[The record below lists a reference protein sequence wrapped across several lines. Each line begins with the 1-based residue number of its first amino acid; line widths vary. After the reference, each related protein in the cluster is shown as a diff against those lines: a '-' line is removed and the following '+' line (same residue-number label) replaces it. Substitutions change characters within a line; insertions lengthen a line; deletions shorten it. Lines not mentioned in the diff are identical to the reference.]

1 MTVSRTL
8 TIARDGADD
17 PSALEQLVRE
27 LRFNSPRHYADA
39 GVEGGGDGAAGVMV
53 SCASFP
59 DKQRLEVVLPGVR
72 VLSRANGVGDGA
84 THTLVLAAPPPLTAQ
99 FLGADVVFQDHASAL
114 VERWFRGTDPG
125 LVEDGFRASTIVR
138 KDHGVCLRLL
148 MATTDG
154 DATDAA
160 AVQDATCDVTL
171 RLRLVGMYF
180 RRQSYAAI
188 WRLVS
193 CTRPEPA
200 EPPPCP
206 TPDEEA
212 VTVDAPGDESR
223 AVAVDESKATKK
235 SRAKAKAKPEAKPE
249 GVAESKAAKKSRAR
263 GRYEFVSESESES
276 GGEAE
281 ADDEAVPAWDEFEA
295 MREDMLRRL
304 EDRAA
309 ALRDAV
315 DALSAESARLGAAQ
329 NQDIAA
335 LEAAAARLAASV
347 RTEEGA

>member
-160 AVQDATCDVTL
+160 AVQDVTCDVTL

-212 VTVDAPGDESR
+212 V

-235 SRAKAKAKPEAKPE
+235 SRAKPEAKPE
-249 GVAESKAAKKSRAR
+249 GVDESKAAKKSRAR

-281 ADDEAVPAWDEFEA
+281 ADDDAVPAWDEFEA

-315 DALSAESARLGAAQ
+315 DALSTESARLGAAQ

-347 RTEEGA
+347 RMEEGA